1 MGTYGISSN
10 NHYHGAGSR
19 YPARIPGAMEVC
31 LHDTTSTSLLEEGL
45 KRTSSTDNDFSPP
58 TLLHIMW
65 ISMTTML
72 DYQLTLRYLAYL
84 GFEGDTTTAIK
95 VTRPRKIDRRK
106 GKVQR
111 NVFLC
116 YVFGAP
122 KCGKVSKD
130 KTHAILSTHAR
141 ACLDRNGTW
150 KPSKNNVEKST
161 ESTCYYYY

>member
-1 MGTYGISSN
+1 
-10 NHYHGAGSR
+10 
-19 YPARIPGAMEVC
+19 MEVKAQAGVDVDDYDVNPRVDR
-31 LHDTTSTSLLEEGL
+31 LQLFFFFG
-45 KRTSSTDNDFSPP
+45 
-58 TLLHIMW
+58 

-122 KCGKVSKD
+122 KSGKVKKMSAVKRI
-130 KTHAILSTHAR
+130 AE
-141 ACLDRNGTW
+141 G
-150 KPSKNNVEKST
+150 
-161 ESTCYYYY
+161 

>member
-1 MGTYGISSN
+1 
-10 NHYHGAGSR
+10 
-19 YPARIPGAMEVC
+19 
-31 LHDTTSTSLLEEGL
+31 
-45 KRTSSTDNDFSPP
+45 
-58 TLLHIMW
+58 
-65 ISMTTML
+65 ML

-122 KCGKVSKD
+122 KSGKVSKY
-130 KTHAILSTHAR
+130 KTHAMLSTHTR
-141 ACLDRNGTW
+141 MRVFRQKQN
-150 KPSKNNVEKST
+150 KESFT
-161 ESTCYYYY
+161 ERCGEID

>member
-1 MGTYGISSN
+1 
-10 NHYHGAGSR
+10 
-19 YPARIPGAMEVC
+19 
-31 LHDTTSTSLLEEGL
+31 
-45 KRTSSTDNDFSPP
+45 
-58 TLLHIMW
+58 
-65 ISMTTML
+65 MTTML

-122 KCGKVSKD
+122 RSGKVGD
-130 KTHAILSTHAR
+130 F
-141 ACLDRNGTW
+141 CLFELHSIIQY
-150 KPSKNNVEKST
+150 KYVLI
-161 ESTCYYYY
+161 C

>member
-1 MGTYGISSN
+1 
-10 NHYHGAGSR
+10 
-19 YPARIPGAMEVC
+19 
-31 LHDTTSTSLLEEGL
+31 
-45 KRTSSTDNDFSPP
+45 
-58 TLLHIMW
+58 
-65 ISMTTML
+65 ML

-122 KCGKVSKD
+122 RSGKVFK
-130 KTHAILSTHAR
+130 ALFVV
-141 ACLDRNGTW
+141 LG
-150 KPSKNNVEKST
+150 EKQLIPPPAFD
-161 ESTCYYYY
+161 Y

>member
-1 MGTYGISSN
+1 MEQQKIDINNISFLS
-10 NHYHGAGSR
+10 
-19 YPARIPGAMEVC
+19 C
-31 LHDTTSTSLLEEGL
+31 
-45 KRTSSTDNDFSPP
+45 
-58 TLLHIMW
+58 
-65 ISMTTML
+65 SMTTML

-122 KCGKVSKD
+122 RSGKVGAFFLLEFHS
-130 KTHAILSTHAR
+130 IIQYRYVLM
-141 ACLDRNGTW
+141 C
-150 KPSKNNVEKST
+150 
-161 ESTCYYYY
+161 

>member
-1 MGTYGISSN
+1 
-10 NHYHGAGSR
+10 
-19 YPARIPGAMEVC
+19 
-31 LHDTTSTSLLEEGL
+31 
-45 KRTSSTDNDFSPP
+45 
-58 TLLHIMW
+58 
-65 ISMTTML
+65 MTTML

-122 KCGKVSKD
+122 KSGKVSKY
-130 KTHAILSTHAR
+130 KRML
-141 ACLDRNGTW
+141 C
-150 KPSKNNVEKST
+150 
-161 ESTCYYYY
+161 

>member
-1 MGTYGISSN
+1 
-10 NHYHGAGSR
+10 
-19 YPARIPGAMEVC
+19 
-31 LHDTTSTSLLEEGL
+31 
-45 KRTSSTDNDFSPP
+45 
-58 TLLHIMW
+58 
-65 ISMTTML
+65 ML

-122 KCGKVSKD
+122 KSGKVSKS
-130 KTHAILSTHAR
+130 HAMLSMHTHAR
-141 ACLDRNGTW
+141 VCLERNRTQNR
-150 KPSKNNVEKST
+150 SENSVEKLT
-161 ESTCYYYY
+161 ESTHYVIV